1 MINQSPDTDPE
12 AEKADLFDVVI
23 LRKVKQGKIL
33 DFLRYYEYNN
43 FMRQIQI
50 TLPQKKIYD
59 FCLKWKISEMALF
72 GSVLSENFRPD
83 SDIDVLVSFKDD
95 AGWGL
100 FDFVDMID
108 ELKVI
113 FGRKVD
119 FVEKDSLRN
128 PFRKQAILAHNEVIY
143 AA

>member
-1 MINQSPDTDPE
+1 
-12 AEKADLFDVVI
+12 
-23 LRKVKQGKIL
+23 
-33 DFLRYYEYNN
+33 
-43 FMRQIQI
+43 MRRIRI
-50 TLPQKKIYD
+50 TLPQRKIKD

-72 GSVLSENFRPD
+72 GSVLSDEFRSD

-108 ELKVI
+108 ELKTV
-113 FGRKVD
+113 FGRKID
-119 FVEKDSLRN
+119 LVEKDSLRN
-128 PFRKQAILAHNEVIY
+128 PFRRQTILAESEVIY